1 MIIKE
6 GSVAEDRIELE
17 EVMAER
23 PQKPI
28 VIYDG
33 ACGICA
39 GNLKWL
45 YRLDTLKKF
54 DSMPYQTDKLPVLFP
69 HLNLEQ
75 CEKAMH
81 LVFPDGKT
89 YTGTDAFRE
98 IFLRMPLMFVLGLI
112 MSIPPIGWMLRR
124 LYPVLA
130 RNRYRL
136 GGTCELHVSYK
147 QSHTPE

>member
-1 MIIKE
+1 MI
-6 GSVAEDRIELE
+6 
-17 EVMAER
+17 ER
-23 PQKPI
+23 PERPV

-33 ACGICA
+33 SCGICA

-54 DSMPYQTDKLPVLFP
+54 DALPYQTENLRTLFP
-69 HLNLEQ
+69 HLKLEE

-81 LVFPDGKT
+81 LVFPDART

-98 IFLRMPLMFVLGLI
+98 VFLRMPLMFVVGLI
-112 MSIPPIGWMLRR
+112 ISIPPIPWILRK

-130 RNRYRL
+130 RIRYRL
-136 GGTCELHVSYK
+136 GGTCELHLPAK
-147 QSHTPE
+147 QPTQNR

>member
-1 MIIKE
+1 
-6 GSVAEDRIELE
+6 
-17 EVMAER
+17 MAER
-23 PQKPI
+23 PQKPV

-45 YRLDTLKKF
+45 YRLDTLKRF

-69 HLNLEQ
+69 HLNLEE

-130 RNRYRL
+130 QHPSKDRKSTRL
-136 GGTCELHVSYK
+136 NS
-147 QSHTPE
+147 SHEWNYYAAFSL